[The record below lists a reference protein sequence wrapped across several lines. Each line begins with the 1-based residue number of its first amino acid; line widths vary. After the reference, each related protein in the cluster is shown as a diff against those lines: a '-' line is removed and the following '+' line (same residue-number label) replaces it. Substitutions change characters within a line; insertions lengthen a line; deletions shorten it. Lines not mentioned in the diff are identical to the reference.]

1 MKSLDMKNAHFILID
16 FEFRP
21 RGGIEGNPVEVICMV
36 ALNLGT
42 NQYVRYWADE
52 LYATKTPPFQCTDKT
67 VYVAYFASAELSCFE
82 VLGWNAP
89 ENVLDL
95 YAEFRNMTN
104 GLYLPDGRSL
114 LGALK
119 YFGIAGIDSDLKDD
133 MRALALRGGPYE
145 ATEKAALLDY
155 CQTDVDALHPLLLAM
170 KIHIDFP
177 RALLRGQYNTA
188 LAKMES
194 LGSPIDYP
202 TYKGLCH
209 HWEAIKSE
217 LIKEVDAS
225 YGVYENGSFKENL
238 FLQYV
243 QANGIRWP
251 RLESGKLKLDDET
264 FKTMSK
270 LYPIIQPLRSL
281 RDSLSKLRL
290 NALQVGDDGR
300 NRCLL
305 SPFSSTTGRNQP
317 STNKFVFGLSKWARG
332 LIQPRPGMAI
342 AYIDWS
348 QQEFGIAAA
357 LSNDVNMKAAYQSG
371 DPYLA
376 FAKQAGAVPRD
387 ATKQSHPNERDQYK
401 QCVLATQYGMGA
413 EALAARLKQP
423 TLRAK
428 QLLAMHRKVYKQF
441 WDWSDNL
448 YNLTINRN
456 RLNTVFGWQLNVP
469 SDLNPRSVRNF
480 PMQAN
485 AAEMLRIA
493 CILMVKNGI
502 QLCAPI
508 HDAVLIEATEGTI
521 EEQAKM
527 AQQCME
533 EASQIVLQNFKLTSD
548 VDIIRHPGRFLDES
562 AEPFW
567 NMVMAIYEKLQVESN
582 AKPNTNM
589 LEHLTPV
596 QSYISY

>member
-1 MKSLDMKNAHFILID
+1 MRSPIIEGTHFILID
-16 FEFRP
+16 FEFRFK
-21 RGGIEGNPVEVICMV
+21 GGIEGNPVEVICMV
-36 ALNLGT
+36 ALDLKTG
-42 NQYVRYWADE
+42 QYLRYWADE
-52 LYATKTPPFQCTDKT
+52 LYAMKVAPFQTSENT
-67 VYVAYFASAELSCFE
+67 ILVAYYASAELTCFE
-82 VLGWNAP
+82 ALGWIVP

-95 YAEFRNMTN
+95 YAEFRNLTN
-104 GLYLPDGRSL
+104 GLFLPNGKSL

-119 YFGIAGIDSDLKDD
+119 YFGVCGINADIKDE

-145 ATEKAALLDY
+145 DVEKADLLNY
-155 CQTDVDALHPLLLAM
+155 CQTDVDALRPLLLEM
-170 KIHIDFP
+170 KPYIDFP

-202 TYKGLCH
+202 TYKGLCY

-217 LIKEVDAS
+217 LIKEIDAN
-225 YGVYENGSFKENL
+225 YGVYINGSFKEKL
-238 FLQYV
+238 FEQYV

-251 RLESGKLKLDDET
+251 RLNSGKLKLDDET

-270 LYPIIQPLRSL
+270 IYPIIQPLRSL

-317 STNKFVFGLSKWARG
+317 STTKFVFGLSKWARG

-357 LSNDVNMKAAYQSG
+357 LSNDVNMKAAYESG
-371 DPYLA
+371 DPYLT
-376 FAKQAGAVPRD
+376 FAKQAGAVPQT
-387 ATKQSHPNERDQYK
+387 ATKRTHPVERSQYK
-401 QCVLATQYGMGA
+401 ECVLATNYGMGA
-413 EALAARLKQP
+413 EALAERIKQP

-428 QLLAMHRKVYKQF
+428 QLLAIHRKVYKQF
-441 WDWSDNL
+441 WSWSDNL

-456 RLNTVFGWQLNVP
+456 RLNTVFGWQLIIP
-469 SDLNPRSVRNF
+469 ADLNPRSVRNF

-493 CILMVKNGI
+493 CILMVKSGI
-502 QLCAPI
+502 QLCAPV
-508 HDAVLIEATEGTI
+508 HDAVLIEATEETI
-521 EEQAKM
+521 TEQTEI
-527 AQQCME
+527 AQRCME
-533 EASQIVLQNFKLTSD
+533 DASQIVLENFKLSSEAE
-548 VDIIRHPGRFLDES
+548 IIKYPGRLLDDS

-567 NMVMAIYEKLQVESN
+567 NTVMEIYEKVKTSQ
-582 AKPNTNM
+582 
-589 LEHLTPV
+589 LELLTPEC
-596 QSYISY
+596 QNI

>member
-1 MKSLDMKNAHFILID
+1 MKPLEMSNAHFVLLD

-21 RGGIEGNPVEVICMV
+21 QGGIEGNPVEVICMV
-36 ALNLGT
+36 ALDHRTG
-42 NQYVRYWADE
+42 QYFRYWSTE
-52 LYATKTPPFQCTDKT
+52 LYQMEAPPFEITEST
-67 VYVAYFASAELSCFE
+67 VLVAYFASAELSCFE
-82 VLGWNAP
+82 ALRWEAP

-95 YAEFRNMTN
+95 YAEFRNLTN
-104 GLYLPDGRSL
+104 GLILPDGKSL

-119 YFGIAGIDSDLKDD
+119 YFGIKGIDLEMKDH
-133 MRALALRGGPYE
+133 MRSLALRGGPYE
-145 ATEKAALLDY
+145 DGEKESLLDY
-155 CQTDVDALHPLLLAM
+155 CQTDVDALSPLLLTMGAY
-170 KIHIDFP
+170 IDFP

-202 TYKGLCH
+202 TYKGLCQ
-209 HWEAIKSE
+209 HWDAIKTE
-217 LIKEVDAS
+217 LIKEIDS
-225 YGVYENGSFKENL
+225 NYGVYENGSFKENL
-238 FLQYV
+238 FHKYV
-243 QANGIRWP
+243 QERGIRWP

-264 FKTMSK
+264 FKSMAK
-270 LYPIIQPLRSL
+270 VYPVIQPLRSL

-290 NALQVGDDGR
+290 NALQVGEDGR

-317 STNKFVFGLSKWARG
+317 STTKFVFGLSKWARG

-357 LSNDVNMKAAYQSG
+357 LSGDENMKEAYKSG

-376 FAKQAGAVPRD
+376 FAKQAGAVPQD
-387 ATKQSHPNERDQYK
+387 ATKQSHPTERDQYK

-413 EALAARLKQP
+413 EALALRLKQP
-423 TLRAK
+423 TLRAR
-428 QLLAMHRKVYKQF
+428 QLLKMHRKVYKKF

-448 YNLTINRN
+448 YNITINKN
-456 RLNTVFGWQLNVP
+456 RLNTVFGWQLIVP
-469 SDLNPRSVRNF
+469 DDLNPRSVRNF

-493 CILMVKNGI
+493 CILMVKRDV
-502 QLCAPI
+502 QLCAPV
-508 HDAVLIEATEGTI
+508 HDAVLIEATAATI
-521 EEQAKM
+521 ELQARI

-533 EASQIVLQNFKLTSD
+533 EASHIVLGNFRLSSE
-548 VDIIRHPGRFLDES
+548 VEIVRYPGRFIDAS
-562 AEPFW
+562 AQPFW
-567 NMVMAIYEKLQVESN
+567 NTVMQIYGKVKNADLQ
-582 AKPNTNM
+582 
-589 LEHLTPV
+589 LLTPTC
-596 QSYISY
+596 QNK

>member
-1 MKSLDMKNAHFILID
+1 MSNLSFNNAHFILID

-21 RGGIEGNPVEVICMV
+21 RGGVEGNPVEVICMV
-36 ALNLGT
+36 ALDLSSGQYTRHWT
-42 NQYVRYWADE
+42 NE
-52 LYATKTPPFQCTDKT
+52 LQTMQSPPLDIKGNTIF
-67 VYVAYFASAELSCFE
+67 VAYYASAELSCFQA
-82 VLGWNAP
+82 LGWKP
-89 ENVLDL
+89 PTNVLDL
-95 YAEFRNMTN
+95 YAEFRNITN
-104 GLYLPDGRSL
+104 GLFLPDGRSL

-119 YFGIAGIDSDLKDD
+119 YFGITGIKSEIKDE
-133 MRALALRGGPYE
+133 MRELALRGGPYIDE
-145 ATEKAALLDY
+145 EKASLLDY
-155 CQTDVDALHPLLLAM
+155 CQSDVDALHPLLLVM
-170 KIHIDFP
+170 EPFIDFP

-209 HWEAIKSE
+209 HWEYIKTE
-217 LIKEVDAS
+217 LIKEVDANF
-225 YGVYENGSFKENL
+225 GVYENGSFKESL
-238 FLQYV
+238 FQQYLQTK
-243 QANGIRWP
+243 AIRWP

-290 NALQVGDDGR
+290 SALQVGEDGR

-305 SPFSSTTGRNQP
+305 SPFSSSTGRNQP

-332 LIQPRPGMAI
+332 LIQPRPGFAV

-357 LSNDVNMKAAYQSG
+357 LSDDANMKHAYMTG
-371 DPYLA
+371 DPYLT
-376 FAKQAGAVPRD
+376 FAKQAGAVPSD
-387 ATKQSHPNERDQYK
+387 ATKQSHPIERDQYK

-428 QLLAMHRKVYKQF
+428 QLLAIHRKVYKQF

-448 YNLTINRN
+448 YNITINTN
-456 RLNTVFGWQLNVP
+456 RLNTVFGWQLQVP
-469 SDLNPRSVRNF
+469 DDLNPRSVRNF

-493 CILMVKNGI
+493 CILMVKRGI

-508 HDAVLIEATEGTI
+508 HDAVLIEATEDTI
-521 EEQAKM
+521 EQQAAM

-533 EASQIVLQNFKLTSD
+533 EASQIVLGNFKLTSD
-548 VDIIRHPGRFLDES
+548 VNIIRHPGRFLDES

-567 NMVMAIYEKLQVESN
+567 NMVMAIYERVKAEANEKLNSN
-582 AKPNTNM
+582 T
-589 LEHLTPV
+589 LGLLTPV
-596 QSYISY
+596 QSYIS

>member
-1 MKSLDMKNAHFILID
+1 MQPLSIKSAHFILID

-21 RGGIEGNPVEVICMV
+21 RGGIEGNPIEVICMV
-36 ALNLGT
+36 ALDMT
-42 NQYVRYWADE
+42 SNQYTHYWSDD
-52 LYATKTPPFQCTDKT
+52 LYAMKALPFQTFDNT
-67 VYVAYFASAELSCFE
+67 VFVAYFASAELSCFE
-82 VLGWNAP
+82 VLGWTMP
-89 ENVLDL
+89 DNVLDL
-95 YAEFRNMTN
+95 YAEFRNLTN
-104 GLYLPDGRSL
+104 GLSLTEGRSL

-119 YFGIAGIDSDLKDD
+119 YFGIACIESDLKDD
-133 MRALALRGGPYE
+133 MRTLALRGGPYE
-145 ATEKAALLDY
+145 ETEKISLLDY
-155 CQTDVDALHPLLLAM
+155 CQTDVDALQPLLLAM
-170 KIHIDFP
+170 KPYIDFP
-177 RALLRGQYNTA
+177 RALLRGQYIIA

-209 HWEAIKSE
+209 HWDAIRTE
-217 LIKEVDAS
+217 LIKEVDTA
-225 YGVYENGSFKENL
+225 YGVYENGSFKECL
-238 FLQYV
+238 FQQYI
-243 QANGIRWP
+243 QAKGIRWP
-251 RLESGKLKLDDET
+251 RFDSGKLKLDDET

-270 LYPIIQPLRSL
+270 LYPIIQPLRNL
-281 RDSLSKLRL
+281 RDSLFKLRL
-290 NALQVGDDGR
+290 NALQVGEDGR

-357 LSNDVNMKAAYQSG
+357 LSNDSNMKSAYQSG

-376 FAKQAGAVPRD
+376 FAKQAGAVPQT
-387 ATKQSHPNERDQYK
+387 ATKQSHPAERDQYK

-423 TLRAK
+423 TLRAR
-428 QLLAMHRKVYKQF
+428 QLLIMHRKVYKQF

-456 RLNTVFGWQLNVP
+456 RLNTVFGWQLIVP
-469 SDLNPRSVRNF
+469 ADLNPRSVRNF

-508 HDAVLIEATEGTI
+508 HDAVLIEATEDSI
-521 EEQAKM
+521 EEQSKM

-533 EASQIVLQNFKLTSD
+533 DASQIVLENFMLTSD
-548 VDIIRHPGRFLDES
+548 VDIVRYPGRFIDES

-567 NMVMAIYEKLQVESN
+567 NMVMEIYERVK
-582 AKPNTNM
+582 T
-589 LEHLTPV
+589 
-596 QSYISY
+596 

>member
-1 MKSLDMKNAHFILID
+1 MESLNFNNAHFILID

-36 ALNLGT
+36 ALDLSSG
-42 NQYVRYWADE
+42 QYIRHWANE
-52 LYATKTPPFQCTDKT
+52 LYTMKSPPFDIGDNTIF
-67 VYVAYFASAELSCFE
+67 VAYFASAELSCFDT
-82 VLGWNAP
+82 LGWNLP
-89 ENVLDL
+89 MNVLDL
-95 YAEFRNMTN
+95 YAEFRNLTN
-104 GLYLPDGRSL
+104 GLFLPDGRSL

-119 YFGIAGIDSDLKDD
+119 YFCITGINSELKDD
-133 MRALALRGGPYE
+133 MRMLALRGGSYDD
-145 ATEKAALLDY
+145 AEKAALLDY
-155 CQTDVDALHPLLLAM
+155 CQTDVDALHPLLLTM
-170 KIHIDFP
+170 KPYIDLP

-209 HWEAIKSE
+209 HWEHIKIE
-217 LIKEVDAS
+217 LIKEVDANF
-225 YGVYENGSFKENL
+225 GVYENGSFKEKL
-238 FLQYV
+238 FQQYLQTKD
-243 QANGIRWP
+243 IRWP

-290 NALQVGDDGR
+290 NALQVGEDGR

-305 SPFSSTTGRNQP
+305 SPFSSSTGRNQP

-332 LIQPRPGMAI
+332 LIQPRPGFAI

-357 LSNDVNMKAAYQSG
+357 LSDDANMKQAYLTG
-371 DPYLA
+371 DPYLS
-376 FAKQAGAVPRD
+376 FAKQAGAVPQT
-387 ATKQSHPNERDQYK
+387 ATKQSHPTERDQYK
-401 QCVLATQYGMGA
+401 QCVLATQYGMGS

-428 QLLAMHRKVYKQF
+428 QLLAMHRKVYKKF

-448 YNLTINRN
+448 YNITINTN
-456 RLNTVFGWQLNVP
+456 RLNTVFGWQLKIP
-469 SDLNPRSVRNF
+469 DDLNPRSVRNF

-493 CILMVKNGI
+493 CILMVKSGI

-508 HDAVLIEATEGTI
+508 HDAVLIEATEDTI
-521 EEQAKM
+521 EEQARI
-527 AQQCME
+527 AQKCME
-533 EASQIVLQNFKLTSD
+533 EASQIVLGKFKLTSD
-548 VDIIRHPGRFLDES
+548 VKIIRHPGRFLDES

-567 NMVMAIYEKLQVESN
+567 NMVMAIYERVKAEAIEKV
-582 AKPNTNM
+582 NTSM
-589 LEHLTPV
+589 LELLTPV

>member
-1 MKSLDMKNAHFILID
+1 MKSLDIKDAHFILID

-52 LYATKTPPFQCTDKT
+52 LYAMKTPPFQCTDKT

-82 VLGWNAP
+82 VLGWDAP

-119 YFGIAGIDSDLKDD
+119 YFGIVGINSDLKDD

-145 ATEKAALLDY
+145 AIEKAALLDY

-217 LIKEVDAS
+217 LIKEVDAN

-332 LIQPRPGMAI
+332 LIQPRLGMAI

-376 FAKQAGAVPRD
+376 FAKQAGAVPHD

-469 SDLNPRSVRNF
+469 PDLNPRSVRNF

-562 AEPFW
+562 AKPFW
-567 NMVMAIYEKLQVESN
+567 NMVMAIYEKLQAESN

-589 LEHLTPV
+589 LEHLPPV

>member
-1 MKSLDMKNAHFILID
+1 MQTLNIENARFILCD

-21 RGGIEGNPVEVICMV
+21 RGGIEGNPLEVICMV
-36 ALNLGT
+36 ALDINSK
-42 NQYVRYWADE
+42 QYFRYWSED
-52 LYATKTPPFQCTDKT
+52 LYSMPSPPFDI
-67 VYVAYFASAELSCFE
+67 VNNVVFVAYYASAELSCFE
-82 VLGWNAP
+82 SLGWQSP
-89 ENVLDL
+89 EHVLDL
-95 YAEFRNMTN
+95 YAEFRNLTN
-104 GLYLPDGRSL
+104 GLFLPDGRSL

-119 YFGIAGIDSDLKDD
+119 YFSIESINAEHKDD
-133 MRALALRGGPYE
+133 MRMLALRGGPYKE
-145 ATEKAALLDY
+145 FEKENLLDY
-155 CQTDVDALHPLLLAM
+155 CQTDVDALYSLLLKM
-170 KIHIDFP
+170 KPYIDFP

-188 LAKMES
+188 LARMES

-209 HWEAIKSE
+209 HWEAIKTK
-217 LIKEVDAS
+217 LIEEVDER
-225 YGVYENGSFKENL
+225 YGVYENGSFKEYL
-238 FLQYV
+238 FQQFV
-243 QANGIRWP
+243 QTNGIKWP

-270 LYPIIQPLRSL
+270 IYPIIQPLRSL

-290 NALQVGDDGR
+290 NALQVGEDGR

-357 LSNDVNMKAAYQSG
+357 LSNDTNMKTAYQSG

-376 FAKQAGAVPRD
+376 FAKQAGAVPQT
-387 ATKQSHPNERDQYK
+387 ATKQSHPSERDQYK

-413 EALAARLKQP
+413 EALAVRLKQP

-428 QLLAMHRKVYKQF
+428 QLLAMHRRVYKQF

-456 RLNTVFGWQLNVP
+456 RLNTVFGWQLIVP
-469 SDLNPRSVRNF
+469 ADLNPRSVRNF

-493 CILMVKNGI
+493 CILMVKSGI

-508 HDAVLIEATEGTI
+508 HDAVLIEATEDTI
-521 EEQAKM
+521 EAQAKI

-533 EASQIVLQNFKLTSD
+533 DASQIVLENFKLTSE

-567 NMVMAIYEKLQVESN
+567 NMVIDIYEKVKMASDEKL
-582 AKPNTNM
+582 NTNM
-589 LEHLTPV
+589 LELLTPV
-596 QSYISY
+596 QSNTSY

>member
-1 MKSLDMKNAHFILID
+1 MKPLDIENAHFVLID

-36 ALNLGT
+36 ALDMST
-42 NQYVRYWADE
+42 NQYVRYWADD
-52 LYATKTPPFQCTDKT
+52 LYAIKAPPFQTSDNT
-67 VYVAYFASAELSCFE
+67 VFVAYFASAELSCFE
-82 VLGWNAP
+82 VLGWAAP
-89 ENVLDL
+89 DNVLDL
-95 YAEFRNMTN
+95 YAEFRNLTN
-104 GLYLPDGRSL
+104 GLVLPDGRSL

-119 YFGIAGIDSDLKDD
+119 YFDIIGVNSQIKDD

-145 ATEKAALLDY
+145 YAERVGLLDY

-170 KIHIDFP
+170 KPYIDFP

-202 TYKGLCH
+202 TYKGLCQ
-209 HWEAIKSE
+209 HWEAIKTE
-217 LIKEVDAS
+217 LIKEIDAD
-225 YGVYENGSFKENL
+225 YGVYENGTFKEGL
-238 FLQYV
+238 FKEYLQ
-243 QANGIRWP
+243 AKGIRWP
-251 RLESGKLKLDDET
+251 RLDSGKLKLDDET

-270 LYPIIQPLRSL
+270 LHPVIQPLRSL

-290 NALQVGDDGR
+290 NALQVGEDGR

-305 SPFSSTTGRNQP
+305 SPFSSSTSRNQP
-317 STNKFVFGLSKWARG
+317 STNKFVFGLAKWARG

-357 LSNDVNMKAAYQSG
+357 LSNDANMKAAYQSG

-376 FAKQAGAVPRD
+376 FAKQAGAVPQT
-387 ATKQSHPNERDQYK
+387 ATKQSHPSERDQYK

-428 QLLAMHRKVYKQF
+428 QLLTMHHKVYKQF
-441 WDWSDNL
+441 WGWSDNL

-456 RLNTVFGWQLNVP
+456 RLNTVFGWQLIIP
-469 SDLNPRSVRNF
+469 DDLNPRSVRNF

-508 HDAVLIEATEGTI
+508 HDAVLIEATEDTI
-521 EEQAKM
+521 EEQAKI

-533 EASQIVLQNFKLTSD
+533 EASQIVLENFKLTSD

-562 AEPFW
+562 AKPFW
-567 NMVMAIYEKLQVESN
+567 NTVMTIYEKVKAESVE
-582 AKPNTNM
+582 KLNTNM
-589 LEHLTPV
+589 SEHLTPV

>member
-42 NQYVRYWADE
+42 NQYVRYWADD
-52 LYATKTPPFQCTDKT
+52 LYAMKTPPFQCTDKT

-145 ATEKAALLDY
+145 ATEKAALLNY

-428 QLLAMHRKVYKQF
+428 QLLAMHHKVYKQF

-508 HDAVLIEATEGTI
+508 HDAVLIEATEGAI

>member
-1 MKSLDMKNAHFILID
+1 MKSLDIKDAHFILID

-52 LYATKTPPFQCTDKT
+52 LYAMKTPPFQCTDKT

-82 VLGWNAP
+82 VLGWDAP

-119 YFGIAGIDSDLKDD
+119 YFGIVGINSDLKDD

-145 ATEKAALLDY
+145 AIEKAALLDY

-217 LIKEVDAS
+217 LIKEVDAN

-348 QQEFGIAAA
+348 QQEFGVAAA

-376 FAKQAGAVPRD
+376 FAKQAGAVPHD

-562 AEPFW
+562 AKPFW
-567 NMVMAIYEKLQVESN
+567 NMVMAIYEKLQTESN
-582 AKPNTNM
+582 AKPNANM

-596 QSYISY
+596 PSYISY

>member
-1 MKSLDMKNAHFILID
+1 MINLRFNNAHFILID

-21 RGGIEGNPVEVICMV
+21 RGGVEGNPVEVICMV
-36 ALNLGT
+36 ALDLSTG
-42 NQYVRYWADE
+42 QYTRHWANE
-52 LYATKTPPFQCTDKT
+52 LNTMQSPPLDISGNTIF
-67 VYVAYFASAELSCFE
+67 VAYYASAELSCFE
-82 VLGWNAP
+82 ALGWKP
-89 ENVLDL
+89 PTNVLDL
-95 YAEFRNMTN
+95 YAEFRNITN
-104 GLYLPDGRSL
+104 GLFLPDGRSL

-119 YFGIAGIDSDLKDD
+119 YFGITGIKSETKDE
-133 MRALALRGGPYE
+133 MRELALRGGPYKAE
-145 ATEKAALLDY
+145 EKVSLLDY
-155 CQTDVDALHPLLLAM
+155 CQSDVDALRPLLLVM
-170 KIHIDFP
+170 EPFIDFP

-209 HWEAIKSE
+209 HWESIKTE
-217 LIKEVDAS
+217 LIKEVDANF
-225 YGVYENGSFKENL
+225 GVYENGSFKETL
-238 FLQYV
+238 FQKYLQ
-243 QANGIRWP
+243 AKAIRWP

-264 FKTMSK
+264 FKTMTN
-270 LYPIIQPLRSL
+270 LYPIVQPLRSL

-290 NALQVGDDGR
+290 NALQVGEDGR

-305 SPFSSTTGRNQP
+305 SPFSSSTGRNQP

-332 LIQPRPGMAI
+332 LIQPRPGFAV

-357 LSNDVNMKAAYQSG
+357 LSGDANMKHAYMTG
-371 DPYLA
+371 DPYLT
-376 FAKQAGAVPRD
+376 FAKQAGAVPID
-387 ATKQSHPNERDQYK
+387 ATKQSHPIERDQYK

-428 QLLAMHRKVYKQF
+428 QLLAIHRKVYKQF

-448 YNLTINRN
+448 YNITINTN
-456 RLNTVFGWQLNVP
+456 RLNTVFGWQLQVQD
-469 SDLNPRSVRNF
+469 DLNPRSVRNF

-493 CILMVKNGI
+493 CILMVKRGI

-508 HDAVLIEATEGTI
+508 HDAVLIEATEDTI

-533 EASQIVLQNFKLTSD
+533 EASQIVLENFKLTSD
-548 VDIIRHPGRFLDES
+548 VNIIRYPGRFLDAS

-567 NMVMAIYEKLQVESN
+567 NTVMAIYERVTAEANEKV
-582 AKPNTNM
+582 NTNT
-589 LEHLTPV
+589 LGLLTPV
-596 QSYISY
+596 QSYIS